1 MRAAGILTL
10 LLLPV
15 SPTVML
21 GFAAVMGASF
31 MATLP
36 PTAQLVSQR
45 YGTARLGMLFGVIML
60 VHQVGSFAGIWL
72 GGWAVESTGS
82 DQLLWLID
90 MGLAL
95 AAAALVWPAG
105 ARPGATHLM
114 RSLPITSAMEPPT
127 ASSR

>member
-1 MRAAGILTL
+1 
-10 LLLPV
+10 
-15 SPTVML
+15 ML
-21 GFAAVMGASF
+21 GFAAVMGASY

-45 YGTARLGMLFGVIML
+45 YGTAQLGMLFGVIML
-60 VHQVGSFAGIWL
+60 VHQVGSFMGIWL
-72 GGWAVESTGS
+72 GGWAVEATGS

-95 AAAALVWPAG
+95 AAAAMVWPAR
-105 ARPGATHLM
+105 ARPAATHPI
-114 RSLPITSAMEPPT
+114 RRLPTTSAMEPPA